1 MARGAGKSAPAPS
14 ASLRADKWLVFARFV
29 KTRAIAA
36 EVIEGGHLRVNGAKV
51 LKPGYGLSVGD
62 TLTLAYA
69 GRVRLIRVL
78 DLAERRGPATE
89 AQQLYHDLDASAP
102 LE

>member
-1 MARGAGKSAPAPS
+1 LARGAGMSGPPPS

-36 EVIEGGHLRVNGAKV
+36 EIIESGHLRVNGAKV
-51 LKPGYGLSVGD
+51 KKPGYGLSVGD
-62 TLTLAYA
+62 VLTLAYA
-69 GRVRLIRVL
+69 ERVRLIRVL
-78 DLAERRGPATE
+78 DLAERRGPAAE
-89 AQQLYHDLDASAP
+89 AQQLYQDLDSSTP

>member
-1 MARGAGKSAPAPS
+1 MTITT
-14 ASLRADKWLVFARFV
+14 LRADKWLVFARFV

-36 EVIEGGHLRVNGAKV
+36 EVIETGHLRINGTKV

-62 TLTLAYA
+62 VLTLAYA
-69 GRVRLIRVL
+69 RRVRLIRVL
-78 DLAERRGPATE
+78 ALAERRGPASE
-89 AQQLYHDLDASAP
+89 AQALYLDMDHPQGDGPA